1 MVVYPKSLFQ
11 SLRPLH
17 ITLFVWGLYTCLRL
31 DTSEKNICCFTIY
44 GLCKGLLSKL
54 VRTAGRVVTRCSN
67 CSLCGILTTIHEK
80 TQHFDSYTR
89 SSSCL
94 CKQLADLSCK
104 TTQTR
109 ELPAIRRNH
118 LKPKTERV
126 SFLSHKHWTL
136 CFLPRTL
143 ESCSML
149 KGADWRPSWLQA
161 PGVEL
166 ELRVCFIN
174 FNLRFYA

>member
-1 MVVYPKSLFQ
+1 MPCKALKPRTLLYFFLGSEVCSPRIYINLILQKPAKFKVFCPVWFLSLVAHGSIPQKPVPIIEAPTYYPFRLGSLYLCKTGYQ
-11 SLRPLH
+11 RKKYL
-17 ITLFVWGLYTCLRL
+17 LF
-31 DTSEKNICCFTIY
+31 Y

-104 TTQTR
+104 HHADQRTTCYT
-109 ELPAIRRNH
+109 P
-118 LKPKTERV
+118 KPSE
-126 SFLSHKHWTL
+126 
-136 CFLPRTL
+136 
-143 ESCSML
+143 
-149 KGADWRPSWLQA
+149 A
-161 PGVEL
+161 
-166 ELRVCFIN
+166 
-174 FNLRFYA
+174 